1 MSVLS
6 RRMFC
11 AVATLTT
18 FPPTTHM
25 AAQRLV
31 LPGGHRRSGRNL
43 RIHGTVASA
52 MVGVPVTLGGRGPF
66 LFEVA
71 TVGRGFSVRSEL
83 AETMGAMLRQ
93 DGSAALPSA
102 YVGDLALERSGSA
115 QLVGTSWGLPEPFA
129 GVVGLDVFGGL
140 SVGLNFR
147 SGEVLLGP
155 TSLGPADGHTIFAY
169 ERFDEVV
176 VPVSVDGAVFDARVS
191 SGQIRAPLLVNP
203 SLAAK
208 LAASEPQP
216 AGDAYAEGRRFEL
229 HRVALRSNA
238 RVGVTELP
246 VSSAVYPGPSDE
258 NSLGALGL
266 AGLAIQLDRRN
277 QRVRIVSAA

>member
-1 MSVLS
+1 MDVLS

-11 AVATLTT
+11 AVAALTT
-18 FPPTTHM
+18 LASAAGF
-25 AAQRLV
+25 AAQTLV
-31 LPGGHRRSGRNL
+31 LPHGHRRSGRNL
-43 RIHGTVASA
+43 KVHGTVEAA
-52 MVGVPVTLGGRGPF
+52 MVGIPVTLGGKGPF

-71 TVGRGFSVRSEL
+71 TVGRGFSIRSEL
-83 AETMGAMLRQ
+83 AAAMGAMVRD
-93 DGSAALPSA
+93 DGSAALPPA

-115 QLVGTSWGLPEPFA
+115 QVVASGWGLPQPFA
-129 GVVGLDVFGGL
+129 GVIGLDVFGDL

-155 TSLGPADGHTIFAY
+155 ASLGRPDGRTIFAY

-176 VPVSVDGAVFDARVS
+176 VPVSVDGGVFEARVS

-203 SLAAK
+203 SVAAK

-216 AGDAYAEGRRFEL
+216 AGDAYAGGRRFEL
-229 HRVALRSNA
+229 HRVALRGKA
-238 RVGVTELP
+238 RVGLTELP
-246 VSSAVYPGPSDE
+246 ISSVVYPGPSEE

-266 AGLAIQLDRRN
+266 AGLVIQLDRRN
-277 QRVRIVSAA
+277 RRVQILPAA

>member
-1 MSVLS
+1 MDVLS
-6 RRMFC
+6 RRMFL
-11 AVATLTT
+11 AVTTLTT
-18 FPPTTHM
+18 LASTTRV

-31 LPGGHRRSGRNL
+31 LPNGHRRSGRNL
-43 RIHGTVASA
+43 EIKGTVEAA
-52 MVGVPVTLGGRGPF
+52 MVGIPITLGGKGPF

-83 AETMGAMLRQ
+83 AETMGAMVRP
-93 DGSAALPSA
+93 DGSAALPPA

-115 QLVGTSWGLPEPFA
+115 HVGAPGWGLPQPFA
-129 GVVGLDVFGGL
+129 GVIGLDVFGDF

-155 TSLGPADGHTIFAY
+155 VSLGPPDGRTIFAY

-203 SLAAK
+203 GLAVK
-208 LAASEPQP
+208 LAASQPQP
-216 AGDAYAEGRRFEL
+216 AGDAYADGRRFEL
-229 HRVALRSNA
+229 YRVALRRQA

-246 VSSAVYPGPSDE
+246 VSWAVYPGPSEE

-277 QRVRIVSAA
+277 RRVRIVPAA

>member
-1 MSVLS
+1 MPLLS
-6 RRMFC
+6 RRRFC

-18 FPPTTHM
+18 LASTRRI

-31 LPGGHRRSGRNL
+31 LPNGHRRSGRNL
-43 RIHGTVASA
+43 KINGTVEAA
-52 MVGVPVTLGGRGPF
+52 MVGIPITLGGKGSF

-83 AETMGAMLRQ
+83 AETMGAVMRH
-93 DGSAALPSA
+93 DGSAALPPA
-102 YVGDLALERSGSA
+102 YVADLALERSGSA
-115 QLVGTSWGLPEPFA
+115 QVVAQGWGLPQPFA
-129 GVVGLDVFGGL
+129 GVIGLDVFGDL

-155 TSLGPADGHTIFAY
+155 VSLGPPDGRTIFAY

-191 SGQIRAPLLVNP
+191 SGQIRAPLLVNRG
-203 SLAAK
+203 LAAK

-229 HRVALRSNA
+229 YRVALRRNA

-246 VSSAVYPGPSDE
+246 VSSAVYPGPSEE

-277 QRVRIVSAA
+277 RRVRIVPAA